1 VSAFESS
8 NDEGGMTI
16 MEHRAW
22 KDVRAER
29 INTPEAEAEVAAHKA
44 EALAEQ
50 RAYRLAEVRRQH
62 GLTQLQLAESL
73 HISQAAVSSIERG
86 ELSRSE
92 LSTIRKY
99 VEALG
104 GKIEIVAAF
113 GDERLVLG

>member
-1 VSAFESS
+1 
-8 NDEGGMTI
+8 MT
-16 MEHRAW
+16 HRNR

-29 INTPEAEAEVAAHKA
+29 INTPEAEARVAVQRE

-50 RAYRLAEVRRQH
+50 RAYRLAEVRQQQ
-62 GLTQLQLAESL
+62 GVTQTQLAESM

-104 GKIEIVAAF
+104 GKLEIVASF

>member
-1 VSAFESS
+1 
-8 NDEGGMTI
+8 MT
-16 MEHRAW
+16 HRKW

-29 INTPEAEAEVAAHKA
+29 IDSPEAEARVAAQRE

-50 RAYRLAEVRRQH
+50 RAFRLAEVRQQH
-62 GLTQLQLAESL
+62 GVTQVQLAATM
-73 HISQAAVSSIERG
+73 HMSQAAVSSIERG

-104 GKIEIVAAF
+104 GKLEVVASF
-113 GDERLVLG
+113 GDEKLVLG

>member
-1 VSAFESS
+1 MA
-8 NDEGGMTI
+8 
-16 MEHRAW
+16 HRSW
-22 KDVRAER
+22 KDVRSER
-29 INTPEAEAEVAAHKA
+29 IDTPDAEARVAALKD
-44 EALAEQ
+44 EARAEQ

-62 GLTQLQLAESL
+62 GMTQLQLADSL
-73 HISQAAVSSIERG
+73 HVSQAAVSSIERG

-104 GKIEIVAAF
+104 GKIEIVANF

>member
-1 VSAFESS
+1 
-8 NDEGGMTI
+8 MTK
-16 MEHRAW
+16 MGHRNW

-29 INTPEAEAEVAAHKA
+29 IVTPEDEARVAALKE

-50 RAYRLAEVRRQH
+50 RAYRLAEVRKQH
-62 GLTQLQLAESL
+62 GYTQLQIADSL

-104 GKIEIVAAF
+104 GKIEIIASF

>member
-1 VSAFESS
+1 MAHK
-8 NDEGGMTI
+8 N
-16 MEHRAW
+16 W
-22 KDVRAER
+22 KEVRAER
-29 INTPEAEAEVAAHKA
+29 INTPAAEARVAVLKE

-50 RAYRLAEVRRQH
+50 RAFRLAEVRLQQ
-62 GLTQLQLAESL
+62 GLTQVQLAETL

-104 GKIEIVAAF
+104 GKIEIIASF

>member
-1 VSAFESS
+1 
-8 NDEGGMTI
+8 MT
-16 MEHRAW
+16 HRNW

-29 INTPEAEAEVAAHKA
+29 IDSPEAEARVAVHRE

-50 RAYRLAEVRRQH
+50 RAYRLAELRQQH
-62 GLTQLQLAESL
+62 GVTQTQLAESM
-73 HISQAAVSSIERG
+73 HVSQAAVSSIERG
-86 ELSRSE
+86 ELTRSE

-104 GKIEIVAAF
+104 GKLEIVADF